1 MLDGYIALLTTLVL
15 MVLSL
20 YGIFAIL
27 PSISRKRYEPQGKL
41 SFKVQDVLRN
51 LVNEGNPPV
60 KDTKYLEPYE
70 SGEVAR
76 GDFGKFVNVQYYIVI
91 LLFALFDV
99 DMALLIPWAFNFKAL
114 GLLPFIETLIF
125 LSMPMFAV
133 FYAMKEGY
141 MRWLK

>member
-20 YGIFAIL
+20 YAIFIIL
-27 PSISRKRYEPQGKL
+27 PSLSKKRYDPEGKI
-41 SFKVQDVLRN
+41 SFKMEDVLRN
-51 LVNEGNPPV
+51 AVYENNPPV
-60 KDTKYLEPYE
+60 KDTRYLEPYE

-76 GDFGKFVNVQYYIVI
+76 GEIGKFVNVQYYIVI

-99 DMALLIPWAFNFKAL
+99 DMALLLPWAFDFKYL
-114 GLLPFIETLIF
+114 GIIPFIETLLF
-125 LSMPMFAV
+125 LSMPVFAV

-141 MRWLK
+141 LRWLR

>member
-20 YGIFAIL
+20 FAIFTIL
-27 PSISRKRYEPQGKL
+27 PSISSKRYDPSSKI
-41 SFKVQDVLRN
+41 SFRVEDVIRN
-51 LVNEGNPPV
+51 LVNENNPPV

-70 SGEVAR
+70 SGEVSK
-76 GDFGKFVNVQYYIVI
+76 GDFGKYVNVQYYIVI

-99 DMALLIPWAFNFKAL
+99 DMALLLPWAFDFKYL
-114 GLLPFIETLIF
+114 GLLPFLETLLF

-133 FYAMKEGY
+133 YYAMREGY
-141 MRWLK
+141 MRWLR